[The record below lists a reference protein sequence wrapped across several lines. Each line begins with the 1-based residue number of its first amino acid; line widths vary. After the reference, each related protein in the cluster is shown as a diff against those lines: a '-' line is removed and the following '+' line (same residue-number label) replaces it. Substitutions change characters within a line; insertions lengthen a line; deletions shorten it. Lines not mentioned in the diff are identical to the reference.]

1 MVRPSCPALV
11 IHDDDPFRKALIAA
25 LDQQHFTV
33 TVETDGDG
41 ALDVLRNRKFNVV
54 LLGVNLAGQRG
65 MRSVEFLRGAGKSI
79 GCGVLVLG
87 DPDPNLRTLVPWANE
102 TFLKPVDATYVAT
115 RARTYCD
122 CAP

>member
-11 IHDDDPFRKALIAA
+11 IHDDDPFRKSLIAA

-33 TVETDGDG
+33 TVETDGESV
-41 ALDVLRNRKFNVV
+41 LDVLRSRKFNVV
-54 LLGVNLAGQRG
+54 LLGVNLAQHRG
-65 MRSVEFLRGAGKSI
+65 MRALEFLREGRKSI

-87 DPDPNLRTLVPWANE
+87 DADPALRTLVPWANE
-102 TFLKPVDATYVAT
+102 TLLKPVDATYVAT

-122 CAP
+122 CTP